1 MSLHGDCYAPD
12 KRVRAR
18 GATTAA
24 HWGAADGQ
32 VKRDRCN
39 TNRASARQ
47 GRGLETLAVVTMMA
61 CGGPSSAVWLSLI
74 RTATRIRHGGRQL
87 CRLEHQT
94 LPNNSPG
101 RRRFEVARYFLA
113 TPPIAGNE
121 GTISV
126 LFLSAT
132 RSLLYKLHSAV
143 CKPQTS
149 NARPSLR
156 QILRMIFSLA
166 SPI

>member
-1 MSLHGDCYAPD
+1 MSLYGNCYAAD

-32 VKRDRCN
+32 VKRGRCN

-47 GRGLETLAVVTMMA
+47 GRGLEALAVVTMMA
-61 CGGPSSAVWLSLI
+61 CGGPSSAVWLFLI

-87 CRLEHQT
+87 CRHEHQT
-94 LPNNSPG
+94 LPNNSPRSSSVRG
-101 RRRFEVARYFLA
+101 CSLLSGNTSHRRKR
-113 TPPIAGNE
+113 GNHL
-121 GTISV
+121 G

-132 RSLLYKLHSAV
+132 RSSLYKLHSAA

-156 QILRMIFSLA
+156 QILHMIFSLA
-166 SPI
+166 SRT